1 MTDMEIKEKIIKLEK
16 EISGEREKISPNR
29 MDISFGELISL
40 YKNKELI
47 ISPDFQRLFRWSLEQ
62 RTALIESLLLSIP
75 IPPIFVSED
84 ENGVWELVDGL
95 QRVSTFL
102 SFFGEFEESN
112 ELKETIEK
120 ECFDEE
126 SDEFEEILEED
137 CSNDMSDDEDYFAIR
152 KMKNNISQNNWVL
165 KEGGLIKSLEGFNI
179 ENLPSKYKLNLK
191 RSVCRVEILKGKDST
206 EMKYELFKR
215 LNSGGTI
222 LTSQEIRN
230 AVYRMKNPIIVKTII
245 ELSNNEIFKKYTNL
259 SKQKLDKLDDQ
270 ELVLKFFAYLN
281 NVEKINENSGKFLD
295 LFLEKA
301 GSNSEFNLEYYKNT
315 FLEVMNLIDSPN
327 DYMVFRNKNMFVPA
341 LFEGIC
347 VSLAQNIEKYRNNH
361 ELLNERIEELK
372 ADVTFKKYSGSASN
386 SKTRSK
392 SRLTRANEIFSKA

>member
-152 KMKNNISQNNWVL
+152 KMKNNISQKAFNKGLLRGLPLTPHIPFKVCFSGL
-165 KEGGLIKSLEGFNI
+165 K
-179 ENLPSKYKLNLK
+179 
-191 RSVCRVEILKGKDST
+191 
-206 EMKYELFKR
+206 
-215 LNSGGTI
+215 
-222 LTSQEIRN
+222 
-230 AVYRMKNPIIVKTII
+230 
-245 ELSNNEIFKKYTNL
+245 
-259 SKQKLDKLDDQ
+259 
-270 ELVLKFFAYLN
+270 
-281 NVEKINENSGKFLD
+281 
-295 LFLEKA
+295 
-301 GSNSEFNLEYYKNT
+301 
-315 FLEVMNLIDSPN
+315 
-327 DYMVFRNKNMFVPA
+327 
-341 LFEGIC
+341 
-347 VSLAQNIEKYRNNH
+347 H
-361 ELLNERIEELK
+361 
-372 ADVTFKKYSGSASN
+372 
-386 SKTRSK
+386 
-392 SRLTRANEIFSKA
+392 TRAYFVHF